1 MCSLLGLHVQ
11 SRRVSSTTTVKGMCL
26 VVCHIKNNNFNKTF
40 ASTVHMWERL
50 WFIGFLDQMLN
61 FNRKLLPKLDQ
72 DSKSNV
78 ILVYF
83 SVSVVFNRISRN
95 FWANPPSFFFL
106 MFNKFN
112 VNFANLHDLVSRVL
126 FRAFNYIFHSENLSL
141 NSLHAFKLSDWH
153 RNHSSLAFLSFEFVH
168 QYECYLHRVP
178 FIG

>member
-1 MCSLLGLHVQ
+1 MCSLLGLRVQ

-106 MFNKFN
+106 MFNKFS
-112 VNFANLHDLVSRVL
+112 VNFANFHDLILEYCLEHLTVYFIPRTYYWIHFMHLSFPTDIGITPVWHFFHL
-126 FRAFNYIFHSENLSL
+126 NLSINLSVNYIVCRL
-141 NSLHAFKLSDWH
+141 
-153 RNHSSLAFLSFEFVH
+153 
-168 QYECYLHRVP
+168 
-178 FIG
+178 